1 MVAMVLLVLLGTT
14 GAQAQMPTGTAWS
27 DPKLLFEDRNGFS
40 RLDYMTSDASGTVH
54 LFWSANPR
62 SPYADANEYD
72 ENETAIFYQQ
82 LIQGK
87 FLDARDI
94 LLRSQARMPFG
105 AVVDSQGTVHIMTS
119 SKGPPCLTYLSVLS
133 KEAGDPRAWP
143 RPICL
148 DSVGVVAPDL
158 AIDGND
164 ALYAIY
170 ATVGN
175 KQIAVINSMDGGRS
189 WSPSVEVASIVD
201 YDINLG
207 FPRMEADAA
216 GRLHA
221 IWGEVQ
227 APGGYP
233 FLRLM
238 YAQSLDSGLTW
249 SVPIELADGHQGN
262 PNLAVLGDSVH
273 AVWNGDAGYQGR
285 YYRVSNDGGITWSER
300 ITLPLPVT
308 SGGLQGAPAIIVDS
322 MGMVHILYTDSP
334 RLYYITQRD
343 GAWSQPIQI
352 AGPENTG
359 STSEIN
365 YPTLTITE
373 GNQLHAMYTRDAQA
387 VYYQQR
393 MIDAPYQASIMLPEL
408 ATPTPTAAHAPAP
421 VRNEPAPAPTK
432 VPVDT
437 MPSSSSSGSF
447 TMVFAALPA
456 LVFAAGTLLVQISRR
471 RR

>member
-143 RPICL
+143 RPSCL
-148 DSVGVVAPDL
+148 DDVGVGAPDL

-164 ALYAIY
+164 ALYALY
-170 ATVGN
+170 ATTGN
-175 KQIAVINSMDGGRS
+175 KEIAVINSMDGGRS

-365 YPTLTITE
+365 FPMLAITE
-373 GNQLHAMYTRDAQA
+373 GNQLHALYTRDAQA

-393 MIDAPYQASIMLPEL
+393 TIDAPYQPSNSVASKI
-408 ATPTPTAAHAPAP
+408 TPTPIEVSTSTPVQKAPSL
-421 VRNEPAPAPTK
+421 APTK
-432 VPVDT
+432 VLSET
-437 MPSSSSSGSF
+437 
-447 TMVFAALPA
+447 ALPPPA
-456 LVFAAGTLLVQISRR
+456 LGFSVTVFGVLPAIVLVAGTLIIHASRR